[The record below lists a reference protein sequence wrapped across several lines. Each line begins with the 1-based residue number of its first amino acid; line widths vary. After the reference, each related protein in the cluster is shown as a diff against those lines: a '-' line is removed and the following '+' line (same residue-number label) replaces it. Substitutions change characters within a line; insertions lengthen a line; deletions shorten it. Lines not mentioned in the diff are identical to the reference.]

1 MRGSVAGFERRQGVL
16 EVDGVDLHAIGGLAG
31 TPCHV
36 YSASLLTERFTRLD
50 RAFAGVPHRIH
61 YALKAN
67 STLAVVRHLR
77 GAGASADVNSGGELE
92 VALAAGFEPSEIVFT
107 GVGKTRDEIA
117 RAVSLG
123 VAALNAESFGEI
135 DRIADAARSA
145 GRTANVAL
153 RVNPD
158 VEAGSH
164 RHIST
169 GSHRTKFGVSLDEAR
184 EMIDSVARHDRLR
197 LVGLHVHVGSQI
209 TAVEPLARGVAVVV
223 GFAQEISA
231 RGLPLSH
238 LDIGGGLGIAYQPGQ
253 PVVTPEEWA
262 ATVIPLVQPTGL
274 TLVVEPGRWI
284 VGPAGV
290 LLTEI
295 VDIKHRPEGGR
306 FVIVDAGMTD
316 LLRPALYDAWHEI
329 EPVRLRPGASQ
340 NADVVGPV
348 CETTDSFAT
357 ARPLPPVDVGD
368 LLAIRDTGAYG
379 AVMASNYNRRPLAAE
394 VMVDRDG
401 PRIVRRRQTID
412 DMLQWER

>member
-1 MRGSVAGFERRQGVL
+1 
-16 EVDGVDLHAIGGLAG
+16 
-31 TPCHV
+31 
-36 YSASLLTERFTRLD
+36 
-50 RAFAGVPHRIH
+50 VPHRIH

-77 GAGASADVNSGGELE
+77 GAGASADVNTGGELE

-209 TAVEPLARGVAVVV
+209 TAVEPLARGVAVVA

-262 ATVIPLVQPTGL
+262 AAVIPLVQPTGL

-401 PRIVRRRQTID
+401 PRIVRRRQTFD